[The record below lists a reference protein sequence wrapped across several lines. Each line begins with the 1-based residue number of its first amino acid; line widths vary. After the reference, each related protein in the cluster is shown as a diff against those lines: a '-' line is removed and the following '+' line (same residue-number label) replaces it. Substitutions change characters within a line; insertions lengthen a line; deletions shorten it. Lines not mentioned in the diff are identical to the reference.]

1 MTHFHLKIYIN
12 LLELERDSG
21 KLQQNL
27 VLKKAPFTELC
38 LVKYRI

>member
-1 MTHFHLKIYIN
+1 MTHYHLKININ
-12 LLELERDSG
+12 LLALERDSG
-21 KLQQNL
+21 KLQQNS

>member
-1 MTHFHLKIYIN
+1 MTHYHLKININ

-21 KLQQNL
+21 KLQRNL
-27 VLKKAPFTELC
+27 VLKKALFTELC

>member
-1 MTHFHLKIYIN
+1 MIHYHLKININ